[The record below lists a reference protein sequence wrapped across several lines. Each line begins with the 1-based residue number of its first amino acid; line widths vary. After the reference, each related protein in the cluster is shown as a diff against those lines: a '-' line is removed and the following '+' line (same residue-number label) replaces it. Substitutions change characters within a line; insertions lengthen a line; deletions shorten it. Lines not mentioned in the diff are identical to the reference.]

1 MRALA
6 HLYPGCTGRPE
17 TIGPDE
23 PLHLESLAATAF
35 RSALEARWDADIPLD
50 FFFGPRTLREIARAV
65 AGQAAA
71 RGPAAGEEPIRP
83 APEERFEP
91 FALTDV
97 QQAYWLGGRGFE
109 AGGRS
114 AYFFL
119 ELDIT
124 AVPADRIE
132 AAFRRLVERHDMLRA
147 VMDADGR
154 QRVLPVREPYRVPH
168 ADLSGLP
175 AEERDRILAETRE
188 RLAGRRFDQETWPLY
203 EVRTHTLAPDLVR
216 LYFGVD
222 LLFADAGSIR
232 LLLGEW
238 IRLMLE
244 PEAELPPLGVTFR
257 DYVAAR
263 EARRTT
269 PRHAKARD
277 YWLGRLAELPA
288 APDLPLVE
296 WPGTDAPRFVRRRFR
311 LDAERWRRFS
321 ARAADLGVTSSALL
335 CTAYAAVLRTWSKTP
350 RFTVNVTLADRPYWH
365 PDLPATVGDFTSTI
379 LLACDLGA
387 TPALADAA
395 AGLQRQLR
403 QDLEHSEFSG
413 VRVQREMARGG
424 RRAVMPVVFTSLIQ
438 GRGNGVEDLEG
449 IVFTER
455 HAVSRTPQVYL
466 DNQVVSLGDELSV
479 SWDAV
484 EDAFPPGV
492 LDDMFAAYRH
502 LLETLAD
509 DPERAHGP
517 AAVPLPD
524 RQLAVRRRVNA
535 TEGPRPVEALHAAV
549 DRRLREHG
557 GTPAVIAPG
566 RTLSRRELDE
576 RAAALADHLTGLGVA
591 PGRPVAVVMHKGWEQ
606 VVAVLG
612 ILRAGAAYLPV
623 DAGLPPRRV
632 ARLLA
637 AAEATVAVT
646 RPGTEIPAGLR
657 QVVVDE
663 RPPTPPARR
672 AEVPVDP
679 DAPAYVIFTSGSTG
693 EPKGVVIPHAGAV
706 NTVDDIN
713 RRFRVGERDRVLG
726 LSSLGF
732 DLSVYDIFGVLGAG
746 GALVLPAPEDARDPA
761 RWAGLLAAHGVTV
774 WNTVPALMELL
785 TEHTERRGRK
795 LPDSLR
801 LVLLSGDWIPL
812 SLPDRI
818 RAVSPGEPQIISLG
832 GATEASVWSIAH
844 PVDRVSPTWRSIPY
858 GTPLRNQTFHVLD
871 EQLRPRPDHVTG
883 ELYIGGAG
891 LAAGY
896 WRDEKRTA
904 ERFPVHPETGERLY
918 RTGDLGRYLPDGT
931 LEFLGRED
939 LQVKIGGHR
948 IELGEIEAVL
958 ARHEAVRAAVAAAV
972 GPERGA
978 RRLVAYVVPQLP
990 DRPPAADELR
1000 AFAARHLPSYMV
1012 PGRFVT
1018 LETLPLSPNGKVD
1031 RAALPEPAQPAET
1044 AAEPPAN
1051 ERERALAGAWASVL
1065 PPGTVIGRHDDFFEA
1080 GGDSLLGVRVLA
1092 RAAQEGLHL
1101 TPQEFFAHRT
1111 VAEQAALAR
1120 TAPANEAPQGLVEG
1134 PVGLTP
1140 SQQWFFEQSYENM
1153 DHWNGMWPVFVLD
1166 TPVDPTLLAEAL
1178 RQVLRRHDAL
1188 RTRFRRVD
1196 GVWQGRL
1203 AGEEALAASLVAS
1216 VDLSDVPDAGLE
1228 DVLRRHVAERNG
1240 SLDLADGPTVLLTCF
1255 DLGPA
1260 RPPRLLV
1267 SAHWLVMDYYSSRVF
1282 YEDLRT
1288 AYFQLESGRE
1298 VVLPPKTAPVTWC
1311 VERLAEHAASAEL
1324 AAELP
1329 LWTRFVDHPRQP
1341 VPVDSHGENVQSSAE
1356 RLFATVTGDTAE
1368 TVLTTLPRRHGVE
1381 VREVLL
1387 TALLRTVTAWTGGGE
1402 LMVELEGH
1410 GREPVFGDLDIART
1424 VTRLST
1430 LSPMLLRRTD
1440 GAGPLAELLSVRDQ
1454 LREVPHRGA
1463 GYGILRYLHP
1473 DPGIRARLARLAP
1486 PDVGFNF
1493 WGDVSEYFTGD
1504 ARPVEESFGYHRS
1517 GAGRRPRIID
1527 LMALSEGGEIRLVWN
1542 YSTHLHTRAT
1552 IESLARSFG
1561 TQLDRLA
1568 AETEASC

>member
-1 MRALA
+1 MYRST
-6 HLYPGCTGRPE
+6 TGRQEP
-17 TIGPDE
+17 IGTDE

-35 RSALEARWDADIPLD
+35 RSALEARWDTDLPLD
-50 FFFGPRTLREIARAV
+50 FFFGPRTLREIARAA
-65 AGQAAA
+65 AGQASAHG
-71 RGPAAGEEPIRP
+71 RAAGGEPIRH
-83 APEERFEP
+83 APLERFEP

-97 QQAYWLGGRGFE
+97 QQAYWLGSRGFE
-109 AGGRS
+109 LGGRS
-114 AYFFL
+114 AHFYL
-119 ELDIT
+119 ELDIS
-124 AVPADRIE
+124 AVPAE
-132 AAFRRLVERHDMLRA
+132 QVETAFRRLVERHDMLRA
-147 VMDADGR
+147 VMDGDGR
-154 QRVLPVREPYRVPH
+154 QRVLPVREPYRVAH
-168 ADLSGLP
+168 ADLSGCSD
-175 AEERDRILAETRE
+175 EDRDRLLAETRD
-188 RLAGRRFDQETWPLY
+188 RLAHQRFDQETWPLY
-203 EVRTHTLAPDLVR
+203 EVRTHTLAPDLIR
-216 LYFGVD
+216 LHFSVD
-222 LLFADAGSIR
+222 LLFVDAGSIR

-238 IRLMLE
+238 IRLMLD
-244 PEAELPPLGVTFR
+244 PRAELPALGVTFR
-257 DYVAAR
+257 DYVSAR
-263 EARRTT
+263 EARRGT
-269 PRHAKARD
+269 PRYAKARD
-277 YWLGRLAELPA
+277 YWLGRLAEIPA
-288 APDLPLVE
+288 APGLPLVE
-296 WPGTDAPRFVRRRFR
+296 RPGTDAPRFVRRRFH

-321 ARAADLGVTSSALL
+321 ERAADLGVTPSALL
-335 CTAYAAVLRTWSKTP
+335 CTAYAAVLRTWSKEP

-365 PDLPATVGDFTSTI
+365 PDLPGTVGDFTSTV
-379 LLACDLGA
+379 LLDCDLGA
-387 TPALADAA
+387 TPTLDRAA
-395 AGLQRQLR
+395 AALQRRLR
-403 QDLEHSEFSG
+403 EDLEHSEFSG

-424 RRAVMPVVFTSLIQ
+424 RRATMPVVFTSLLQ
-438 GRGNGVEDLEG
+438 ERGSGVEDLEG
-449 IVFTER
+449 VVFTER
-455 HAVSRTPQVYL
+455 HAVSQTPQVHL
-466 DNQVVSLGDELSV
+466 DNQVVSLGNGLSV

-484 EDAFPPGV
+484 DDVFPDGV
-492 LDDMFAAYRH
+492 LDDMFAAYRD
-502 LLETLAD
+502 LLESLAD
-509 DPERAHGP
+509 DPGRVHGP

-535 TEGPRPVEALHAAV
+535 TEGPRPVESLHAAV

-557 GTPAVIAPG
+557 EAPAVITPE
-566 RTLSRRELDE
+566 RVVSRRELDD
-576 RAAALADHLTGLGVA
+576 RAAALAEHLIGAGVR
-591 PGRPVAVVMHKGWEQ
+591 PGAPVAVVMHKGWEQ

-623 DAGLPPRRV
+623 DAGLPPQRV
-632 ARLLA
+632 AQLLA
-637 AAEATVAVT
+637 AGQTTVAVT
-646 RPGTEIPAGLR
+646 QNGTEIPTPVR
-657 QVVVDE
+657 RIVVDG
-663 RPPTPPARR
+663 RHPAPPARR
-672 AEVPVDP
+672 TEVPVPP
-679 DAPAYVIFTSGSTG
+679 DAPAYIIFTSGSTG

-713 RRFRVGERDRVLG
+713 RRFHVGERDRVLG
-726 LSSLGF
+726 LSSLSF

-746 GALVLPAPEDARDPA
+746 GALVLPAPEDVRDPA
-761 RWAGLLAAHGVTV
+761 RWAGLVDAHGVTV

-785 TEHTERRGRK
+785 TEHTERRGRR
-795 LPDSLR
+795 LPESLR
-801 LVLLSGDWIPL
+801 LVMLSGDWIPL

-832 GATEASVWSIAH
+832 GATEASIWSIAH

-871 EQLRPRPDHVTG
+871 DGLRPRPDHVTG
-883 ELYIGGAG
+883 ELYIGGVG
-891 LAAGY
+891 LASGY
-896 WRDEKRTA
+896 WRDEERTA
-904 ERFPVHPETGERLY
+904 ERFPVRPGTGERLY
-918 RTGDLGRYLPDGT
+918 RTGDLGRYGPDGT

-958 ARHEAVRAAVAAAV
+958 ARITAVRAAVVTAV

-990 DRPPAADELR
+990 DRPPTADELR
-1000 AFAARHLPSYMV
+1000 AFVSRHLPSYMV
-1012 PGRFVT
+1012 PGQFVT

-1031 RAALPEPAQPAET
+1031 RAGLPEPGQQAV
-1044 AAEPPAN
+1044 AAVEPPAN
-1051 ERERALAGAWASVL
+1051 ERERTMAGAWAAVL
-1065 PPGTVIGRHDDFFEA
+1065 SKDAAIGRHDDFFEA

-1092 RAAQEGLHL
+1092 RAAQEGLYL
-1101 TPQEFFAHRT
+1101 TPQEFFSHRT

-1120 TAPANEAPQGLVEG
+1120 TSPANEAPQGLVEG

-1140 SQQWFFEQSYENM
+1140 SQHWFFEQSYEHM

-1166 TPVDPTLLAEAL
+1166 TPVDATLLSEAL

-1196 GVWQGRL
+1196 GAWQGRL
-1203 AGEEALAASLVAS
+1203 VGEEALDGSHVVT
-1216 VDLSDVPDAGLE
+1216 VDLGEVPDAELE
-1228 DVLRRHVAERNG
+1228 AALRRHVAERNG

-1298 VVLPPKTAPVTWC
+1298 VSLPPKTAPVTWC

-1329 LWTRFVDHPRQP
+1329 LWSGFAAHPHRP
-1341 VPVDSHGENVQSSAE
+1341 VPVDLHGENVQSSAE
-1356 RLFATVTGDTAE
+1356 RLFATVTGSTAD
-1368 TVLTTLPRRHGVE
+1368 TVLTALPRTHGVE

-1387 TALLRTVTAWTGGGE
+1387 TALLRTFTAWTGSGE

-1410 GREPVFGDLDIART
+1410 GREPAFGDLDISRT
-1424 VTRLST
+1424 VARLST

-1440 GAGPLAELLSVRDQ
+1440 GAGPLEELFAVRDQ
-1454 LREVPHRGA
+1454 LRAVPHRGI
-1463 GYGILRYLHP
+1463 GYGLLRYLHP
-1473 DPGIRARLARLAP
+1473 DPGVRASLARQTP

-1517 GAGRRPRIID
+1517 SAGHRPRVID

-1542 YSTHLHTRAT
+1542 YSIHLHTRST

-1568 AETEASC
+1568 AEVRTS